1 MPLIDKLPEFSE
13 LLLIPLLSSYD
24 AAADLN
30 LYDPVYCWVAGV
42 KPPTL
47 FDLAPVSRI
56 MYYSWQRGVIRL
68 IWGEQTLGKII

>member
-1 MPLIDKLPEFSE
+1 MPLIDKLPE

-30 LYDPVYCWVAGV
+30 LYDPVYSWVAGV

-56 MYYSWQRGVIRL
+56 MYYSWQ
-68 IWGEQTLGKII
+68 